1 MSNFASSAFSC
12 AFKSWKTHGR
22 GLLSKS
28 QNPGGP
34 SEGSGSLNSANVNHH
49 SIGSK
54 ERLGGAGGGGSGNG
68 TGSFIRCNK
77 CGGPLKS
84 LDPKASYISRFME
97 CEACEQLYELTDKSD
112 LSSFSN
118 VDESRHL
125 SLVSPKEASHS
136 LCKYVVFLIPC
147 LLLITSFVFTVF
159 SVYDAIV
166 AIYCSRISSG
176 LFLYFVYHSS

>member
-1 MSNFASSAFSC
+1 MKVVKCYVFYDECINRNGNAN
-12 AFKSWKTHGR
+12 SWHDFCKVFDLFTIAALVREKVLWVHG
-22 GLLSKS
+22 GKS

-147 LLLITSFVFTVF
+147 LLF
-159 SVYDAIV
+159 
-166 AIYCSRISSG
+166 
-176 LFLYFVYHSS
+176 